1 MQENNTTQ
9 VKNGE
14 GKEPQTGPI
23 VTITVDTQPKEVHRG
38 SHLVSELKTLVGV
51 DASLELEQVI
61 GGEFKPLDD
70 NSRIVIKGGEIFVS
84 HTRTGG
90 SS

>member
-1 MQENNTTQ
+1 MQENNSTKVNDKGTQ
-9 VKNGE
+9 
-14 GKEPQTGPI
+14 PQTGPV

-70 NSRIVIKGGEIFVS
+70 NSRIVIKGGEVFVS